1 MRKYNFPIQIKI
13 PNDDEKVKQF
23 SEKSNIRDIL
33 KKSNYNFNVFIKN
46 LDEQLKYMFVSGK
59 RSLKLL
65 LGRNIR

>member
-1 MRKYNFPIQIKI
+1 MMMKRA
-13 PNDDEKVKQF
+13 KQF

-59 RSLKLL
+59 EKFK
-65 LGRNIR
+65 NFY